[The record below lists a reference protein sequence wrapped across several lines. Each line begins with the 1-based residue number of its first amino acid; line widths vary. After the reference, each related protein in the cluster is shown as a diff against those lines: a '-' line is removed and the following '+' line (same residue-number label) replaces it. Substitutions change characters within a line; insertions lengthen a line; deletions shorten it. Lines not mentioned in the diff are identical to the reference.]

1 MVHPGFFRRIARTV
15 SAKTAAPPSFKS
27 YLATA
32 VTTTCFN
39 PIISTE
45 YATRSVSSQSSS
57 FGIPVFTAQNL
68 QPRVH
73 VSPKIMKVAVLRSL
87 QHSWMFGHL
96 ASSHTVFNFLS
107 RINFFNPVYDLF
119 VFNFIL
125 SHSGLRM
132 YSSCFDILYIHSF
145 IS

>member
-1 MVHPGFFRRIARTV
+1 
-15 SAKTAAPPSFKS
+15 SFKS
-27 YLATA
+27 SLATA

-45 YATRSVSSQSSS
+45 SATRSGSPQSSS
-57 FGIPVFTAQNL
+57 FGSPVFTAQNL

-96 ASSHTVFNFLS
+96 ASSPTVF
-107 RINFFNPVYDLF
+107 NFFNPVYDLF

-145 IS
+145 NSKIVKILCYISAVYFSFAN